1 MTDPRW
7 SSPGY
12 TEGAGGDLTMSLS
25 GLPDFRTEQTKD
37 VTIPPILKTKWTQ
50 EGTYAQKLAKY
61 GDKNTVTGYLST
73 WLSEWVRSTVLTVS
87 VAILQSM
94 LIRLLGTSSSRL
106 VFLLSESG
114 DPTTR
119 AKQVLT
125 GKKISG

>member
-1 MTDPRW
+1 M
-7 SSPGY
+7 
-12 TEGAGGDLTMSLS
+12 
-25 GLPDFRTEQTKD
+25 
-37 VTIPPILKTKWTQ
+37 
-50 EGTYAQKLAKY
+50 
-61 GDKNTVTGYLST
+61 
-73 WLSEWVRSTVLTVS
+73 LTVS